1 MKKIFTM
8 ITALALAFAANAQT
22 KHYAG
27 KATHRKVV
35 PRQQTEAEIR
45 LSLENGIANKAQ
57 ASSQERDIL
66 FSEDFAN
73 GFNGN
78 NAFGAWSNEDSGGNS
93 IWMVA
98 DANSPAGAYSS
109 SDPALASTSAGN
121 GWIIF
126 DCDLYQGGEITTA
139 NPAEAVS
146 GYLTSPVMDFSS
158 AQSAILTFEH
168 YFRFCC
174 YDAKPMFLEVTN
186 DAGLNWYAFDVA
198 PDFLGGANDASDNP
212 LLTTIDISALAAGQ
226 PGVQIRFAWQPDGNV
241 THSHYYWG
249 LDDVTISTNPA
260 VNDIRVIACTNGDI
274 FNDFQ
279 FRAIPL
285 EQAIPADADGMIVGT
300 IYTNAGT
307 AAHQANIKVEILD
320 ESMNVLAADS
330 ADVEILPNSLMAT
343 PNDVVDS
350 VFIASGWQ
358 PTVAGT
364 YFARC
369 TVRTLETEETPAD
382 NSAMRKFTITD
393 DEFGH
398 DDPAALS
405 TTMEPL
411 SGTGTSAD
419 PFPET
424 GYGNYLTVYND
435 GSTAYGATIRFGTA
449 STTNTPITILLI
461 KQATDYNLTDGEYIA
476 GSEYSID
483 PSWTPNFSSQTYP
496 IYLPFDDGA
505 AIEGGSRYFVGIQTT
520 SEGTDRLSI
529 KANREFDEDFSTGV
543 WAETVDGDF
552 IWFFGLTSVCDYT
565 PGVRLVLSERIGVE
579 EINTIGLNSFT
590 VNPNPA
596 RDMATLNFD
605 LQGSHYIAY
614 EVRDITGKLMDWKN
628 IGQFSGANN
637 YQLDVSSYPVGQY
650 VVRLVIDGEHLV
662 PTQLQVTK

>member
-1 MKKIFTM
+1 MTV
-8 ITALALAFAANAQT
+8 LAVAFAANAQN

-27 KATHRKVV
+27 KAVNRKLT

-45 LSLENGIANKAQ
+45 LSLENGQANRDQ
-57 ASSQERDIL
+57 MLNQNRDIL

-73 GFNGN
+73 GFDGN
-78 NAFGAWSNEDSGGNS
+78 NSFGGWTKEDSGGNS

-98 DANSPAGAYSS
+98 DANSPAGFYSS
-109 SDPALASTSAGN
+109 SDPALNSTTKTN

-126 DCDLYQGGEITTA
+126 DCDLYQGGEISTA

-158 AQSAILTFEH
+158 AESAILTFEH

-174 YDAKPMFLEVTN
+174 FDAKPMFLEVTN
-186 DAGLNWYAFDVA
+186 DAGLNWFAFDVA
-198 PDFLGGANDASDNP
+198 PDFLGGANDGSDNP
-212 LLTTIDISALAAGQ
+212 YLSTIDISAVAAGQ
-226 PGVQIRFAWQPDGNV
+226 GAVQFRFAWQPDGNIN
-241 THSHYYWG
+241 HSHYYWG
-249 LDDVTISTNPA
+249 LDDVTIFTNPA
-260 VNDIRVIACTNGDI
+260 VNDIRVLACTNGDLQ
-274 FNDFQ
+274 NDFQ

-320 ESMNVLAADS
+320 EAMNVLAADS
-330 ADVEILPNSLMAT
+330 LDVEMLPNSLMAT
-343 PNDVVDS
+343 PNDVIDS
-350 VFIASGWQ
+350 VYIASGWQ
-358 PTVAGT
+358 PTATGT
-364 YFARC
+364 YFART
-369 TVRTLETEETPAD
+369 TVRTLEEEETPSD
-382 NSAMRKFTITD
+382 NTAMRKFYITE

-398 DDPAALS
+398 DETTALS

-411 SGTGTSAD
+411 SGSGTNAD

-435 GSTAYGATIRFGTA
+435 GSTAYGATIRFGNA
-449 STTNTPITILLI
+449 ATTGTPITILLI
-461 KQATDYNLTDGEYIA
+461 QQATDYNLTDGNYIA
-476 GSEYSID
+476 GAEYSID
-483 PSWTPNFSSQTYP
+483 PSWTPNFASQTYP

-505 AIEGGSRYFVGIQTT
+505 TLEGGSRYFVGIQTT
-520 SEGTDRLSI
+520 AETTERLSI

-565 PGVRLVLSERIGVE
+565 PGVRLVLSERVGVE
-579 EINTIGLNSFT
+579 EINNIGLNKFT

-596 RDMATLNFD
+596 RDMASLNFD

-614 EVRDITGKLMDWKN
+614 EVRDLTGKLVDWKN

-637 YQLDVSSYPVGQY
+637 YLLDVSNYPVGQY

-662 PTQLQVTK
+662 PAQLQVTK